1 MLIAVESDSN
11 QNNMQQLLL
20 LAINSRKNVVIG
32 KQIATKL
39 KSLPYVNNFRLNDF
53 DRRLNHP
60 KPVRGF
66 CRETPDFAT
75 LFLQWSEEPLT
86 SAGLLYVLLV
96 RSYSYP
102 GRFALE

>member
-1 MLIAVESDSN
+1 MIS
-11 QNNMQQLLL
+11 
-20 LAINSRKNVVIG
+20 
-32 KQIATKL
+32 KQIATRL
-39 KSLPYVNNFRLNDF
+39 QFAYNWVVYVDIFRLIDF
-53 DRRLNHP
+53 DRRLNRP
-60 KPVRGF
+60 KPVRSF
-66 CRETPDFAT
+66 SRKTPDFAT

>member
-1 MLIAVESDSN
+1 M
-11 QNNMQQLLL
+11 
-20 LAINSRKNVVIG
+20 IG

-39 KSLPYVNNFRLNDF
+39 KSALNWVPYVNNFRLNDF
-53 DRRLNHP
+53 DRRLNRL